1 MHSQSEY
8 SDEEI
13 ELQYNLRIGR
23 PDYDAAVVPE
33 WLERSAKARQTLTSQ
48 LDVVYGQGPKQKLDI
63 FLAAADGGP
72 TLVYF
77 HGGYWQRGDKSIYS
91 FLAKPFVDHGVNV
104 IIVGY
109 DLCPD
114 VSITKISEE
123 AREALAWIWQN
134 QNDLDID
141 ASKLT
146 VMGHSAGGHITAML
160 MGTNWSEF
168 DSALPMDLVKA
179 GIPVSPLN
187 DLAPLRRT
195 SLNNAVCMD
204 AAEAEAESPMN
215 HPPVT
220 NAPQLV
226 VCGGR
231 ETEEFHRQAD
241 IYVQAFGNESRPME
255 RYSVPNCDHFDELN
269 ALADTDSAFFRKS
282 IALIQSTVS

>member
-1 MHSQSEY
+1 MHSQPDY

-23 PDYDAAVVPE
+23 PDYETAVVPD
-33 WLERSAKARQTLTSQ
+33 WVERSAKVRRTLPSR
-48 LDVVYGQGPKQKLDI
+48 LDVVYGDGPKQKLDV
-63 FLAAADGGP
+63 FSASADGGP

-104 IIVGY
+104 IVVGY

-123 AREALAWIWQN
+123 SRQALVWIWRN
-134 QNDLDID
+134 QGELGID

-160 MGTNWSEF
+160 MGTNWSTL
-168 DSALPMDLVKA
+168 DSAIPMDLVKA

-187 DLAPLRRT
+187 ELAPLRRT
-195 SLNNAVCMD
+195 SLNDAVRMD
-204 AAEAEAESPMN
+204 AAEAHAESPMN
-215 HPPVT
+215 HPPAT

-226 VCGGR
+226 VCGSK
-231 ETEEFHRQAD
+231 ETDEFHRQAD
-241 IYVQAFGNESRPME
+241 IYVQAFSNGNRLME
-255 RYSVPNCDHFDELN
+255 RYSVPDCDHFDELN
-269 ALADTDSAFFRKS
+269 ALADTDSPFFQKS
-282 IALIQSTVS
+282 LALIQSTIN